1 MEYYSATERNEVLI
15 YPTQMNPEN
24 IMLSP
29 GSQRQKTPYCMIP
42 LVGNVQNRK
51 IHKRRRQIGGF
62 QELDGRGDGGV
73 TALYARRFPL
83 GFWKHFGIRCRR
95 AAWHW
100 KCSKCHWTVHFK
112 MGNFMLCDFHLNWK
126 ITARIGPRTN
136 GRGVQ
141 FILLTILQANTSTPG
156 STAVSQN
163 LGGLVQQNLIMTL
176 ILGNI

>member
-83 GFWKHFGIRCRR
+83 GF
-95 AAWHW
+95 
-100 KCSKCHWTVHFK
+100 
-112 MGNFMLCDFHLNWK
+112 
-126 ITARIGPRTN
+126 
-136 GRGVQ
+136 
-141 FILLTILQANTSTPG
+141 
-156 STAVSQN
+156 
-163 LGGLVQQNLIMTL
+163 
-176 ILGNI
+176 